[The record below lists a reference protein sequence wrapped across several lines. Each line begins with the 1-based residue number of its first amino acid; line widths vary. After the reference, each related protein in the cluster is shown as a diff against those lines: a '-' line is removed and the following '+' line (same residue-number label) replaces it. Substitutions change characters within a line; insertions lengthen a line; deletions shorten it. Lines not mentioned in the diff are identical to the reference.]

1 MTWSALARAATTAA
15 RRTLAQP
22 GLAVVSVG
30 FYLLVTAAVTS
41 LWRSA
46 AEAHGGEIAGYSGLA
61 LTWYIVASEA
71 TVVAQRVRLIE
82 EVGTE
87 IGSGAIEPELLRPV
101 AAVGV
106 RLATEIGAVLPR
118 LVACL
123 VAGAGYAA
131 LVAGAPIA
139 TGSIGLALPS
149 IVLAVVCNIAAQ
161 HAVAAASFWVRDAKS
176 AWYLYHKFVF
186 IAGGM
191 LIPLEVLPESFES
204 VARLLPFS
212 AMAYAPARLAS
223 GYFEPGLLIGQA
235 LWTAVMLVAAV
246 AMFARGE
253 RRLTAAP

>member
-1 MTWSALARAATTAA
+1 MTPSVLQRAASTAA

-22 GLAVVSVG
+22 GVAVVSVG

-46 AEAHGGEIAGYSGLA
+46 AAAHGGEIAGYSGLA
-61 LTWYIVASEA
+61 LTWYIVTSEA

-87 IGSGAIEPELLRPV
+87 IGSGSIEPELLRPV
-101 AAVGV
+101 AAVGI
-106 RLATEIGAVLPR
+106 RLATEIGAVMPR
-118 LVACL
+118 LIACL
-123 VAGAGYAA
+123 VGGAAFA
-131 LVAGAPIA
+131 TLVAGAPIGFA
-139 TGSIGLALPS
+139 AMGLALPS

-176 AWYLYHKFVF
+176 SWYLYHKFVF

-191 LIPLEVLPESFES
+191 LIPLEVLPESLES

-223 GYFEPGLLIGQA
+223 GHFEPGLLAVQA
-235 LWTAVMLVAAV
+235 LWTVVMLAAAV

-253 RRLTAAP
+253 RRLAAAP